1 MKRLRALSACRPSR
15 IVILI
20 CLLACLCVGQTEKP
34 WQFPSASLPQI
45 DARLQDFMRAQA
57 EGRWN
62 EGESLLGKYRRAPS
76 RYMLFTA
83 SHKACLIDVMKASPM
98 VSFNYRIQ
106 EGPFSSEL
114 LTTPPNRRWWTLT
127 GDAGFRTASGVKNR
141 QISLVAYRD
150 GESWFFTPP
159 PIDNLLLNTEVTA
172 QELAADRASK
182 VEVRIP
188 PDAPI
193 RLVDLHVHID
203 AKDFAFR
210 NVEFKFYNQTD
221 KKIKGYSFV
230 LADERDDGSIS
241 VGAGEERDAIM
252 PLSESRVWN
261 ENYAAFLFL
270 CEGEPKIHIEV
281 NYVMFADGT
290 TWEMKT
296 KGSN

>member
-1 MKRLRALSACRPSR
+1 
-15 IVILI
+15 
-20 CLLACLCVGQTEKP
+20 
-34 WQFPSASLPQI
+34 
-45 DARLQDFMRAQA
+45 
-57 EGRWN
+57 
-62 EGESLLGKYRRAPS
+62 
-76 RYMLFTA
+76 
-83 SHKACLIDVMKASPM
+83 MKASPM